1 MKKKYI
7 QPITMVVV
15 MSDALCQT
23 ELQIASVVNGKT
35 GKHVDNVDI
44 VNEKESSKNYDWS
57 TDSWGGD

>member
-1 MKKKYI
+1 
-7 QPITMVVV
+7 MVVV

-44 VNEKESSKNYDWS
+44 VNGKESSKNYDWS